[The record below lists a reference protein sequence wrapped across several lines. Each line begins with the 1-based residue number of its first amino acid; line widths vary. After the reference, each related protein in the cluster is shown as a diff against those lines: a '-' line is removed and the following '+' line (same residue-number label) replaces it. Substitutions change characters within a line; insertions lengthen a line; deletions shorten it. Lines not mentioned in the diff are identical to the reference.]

1 MDRPVLTS
9 REHLEL
15 LRSSAFESEHAWLY
29 DTSYLQ
35 HEAAALA
42 LEQEI
47 EQSYASISPDDNS
60 DEQVRI
66 IRTQINIHRERQRA
80 LRPHLESG
88 SDQIDEDGNECV
100 FVPAPNQW
108 GANGDLDEES
118 ESLSAVSS
126 NLSWYCWIVTDMFRF
141 TTSSHGK
148 PHIRPSHM
156 PHLTNFPPQTP
167 RTTRCSIPPSLPQ
180 HTISTAH
187 ENGQG
192 HQASGSTS
200 IAHATTRINMPC
212 TCSKPP
218 IATTAKSTPQTF
230 SVLPNFHSH
239 AYPSSFP
246 VSTRSA

>member
-1 MDRPVLTS
+1 MDRPALTS

-35 HEAAALA
+35 HEAAAMA

-47 EQSYASISPDDNS
+47 EQSHASISPDDNS

-66 IRTQINIHRERQRA
+66 IKTQINIHRERQRA

-126 NLSWYCWIVTDMFRF
+126 NFR
-141 TTSSHGK
+141 
-148 PHIRPSHM
+148 
-156 PHLTNFPPQTP
+156 
-167 RTTRCSIPPSLPQ
+167 SLL
-180 HTISTAH
+180 
-187 ENGQG
+187 G
-192 HQASGSTS
+192 
-200 IAHATTRINMPC
+200 RD
-212 TCSKPP
+212 
-218 IATTAKSTPQTF
+218 
-230 SVLPNFHSH
+230 
-239 AYPSSFP
+239 
-246 VSTRSA
+246 